1 MRFLEWLAR
10 SPLATALKV
19 GLSVLLAMAIADWT
33 STGTISFDK
42 WQTWLIA
49 AISAAV
55 PVVINY
61 LNPQDNRYGTVT
73 PRDSSP
79 DGDYR

>member
-10 SPLATALKV
+10 SPLATAFKV

-33 STGTISFDK
+33 STGFISFDK

-49 AISAAV
+49 AIAAAV
-55 PVVINY
+55 PVIINY
-61 LNPQDNRYGTVT
+61 LNPMDNRYGSVA
-73 PRDSSP
+73 PREDSP